1 MECILYFYFKSFGK
15 AIFLIILASTVISCG
30 SFSNKVRL
38 SNSEAEINFHEKPKI
53 LDISATVI
61 WDGSQTL
68 GGNWVSHPNIK
79 SPERV
84 LIKNTTNGKSV
95 VGAVFQQTKNFN
107 KGLAA
112 ISSDAAKAL
121 SISKNKETEIHIV
134 AVTETEST
142 EPVLKTIKASRAE
155 ITANEIKIAKSF
167 IQVGI
172 FGVQDNATKT
182 RDRLSQLDL
191 PINTFEFEIKGK
203 SYWRVVAGPASTS
216 QSKQNMLTKIQSAGF
231 TDAYFVKN

>member
-1 MECILYFYFKSFGK
+1 MFLNFKSLGK
-15 AIFLIILASTVISCG
+15 VIFLITFASTVISCG
-30 SFSNKVRL
+30 SFNNEARFSN
-38 SNSEAEINFHEKPKI
+38 NTAEINFHEKPKI
-53 LDISATVI
+53 LDIAATVI

-84 LIKNTTNGKSV
+84 SIKNSTNGKSV

-134 AVTETEST
+134 AVRETEST
-142 EPVLKTIKASRAE
+142 EAARKTIKASRTE

-216 QSKQNMLTKIQSAGF
+216 QNKQNMLTKIQSAGF

>member
-95 VGAVFQQTKNFN
+95 VGAVFQQTKNPN
-107 KGLAA
+107 EGLAA

-121 SISKNKETEIHIV
+121 NISKNDDTKLQLV
-134 AVTETEST
+134 A
-142 EPVLKTIKASRAE
+142 IKMIENSKDTADGTSRSVE
-155 ITANEIKIAKSF
+155 KKPTSNAKLTKPF

-172 FGVQDNATKT
+172 FGVENNAVKT
-182 RDRLSQLDL
+182 GNQMSKLGLQT
-191 PINTFEFEIKGK
+191 NTFEFNE
-203 SYWRVVAGPASTS
+203 
-216 QSKQNMLTKIQSAGF
+216 F
-231 TDAYFVKN
+231 C

>member
-1 MECILYFYFKSFGK
+1 MFFNFKSFGK
-15 AIFLIILASTVISCG
+15 VIFLITFATTVISCG
-30 SFSNKVRL
+30 SFNNKARSSNNK
-38 SNSEAEINFHEKPKI
+38 AEINFHEKPKI

-107 KGLAA
+107 NGLAA

-121 SISKNKETEIHIV
+121 GISKNKETEIQIV
-134 AVTETEST
+134 AVRETEST
-142 EPVLKTIKASRAE
+142 EAARKTIKVSRTE
-155 ITANEIKIAKSF
+155 ITANEIKIEKSF

-172 FGVQDNATKT
+172 FGIQDNATKT

>member
-1 MECILYFYFKSFGK
+1 MALLATKSDYPI
-15 AIFLIILASTVISCG
+15 A
-30 SFSNKVRL
+30 
-38 SNSEAEINFHEKPKI
+38 EAEINFHEKPKI

-95 VGAVFQQTKNFN
+95 VGAVFQQTKNLN
-107 KGLAA
+107 EGLAA

-121 SISKNKETEIHIV
+121 NISKNDDTKLQLV
-134 AVTETEST
+134 A
-142 EPVLKTIKASRAE
+142 IKMIENSKD
-155 ITANEIKIAKSF
+155 TADGTSNLCVEKSQRKFTKPF

-172 FGVQDNATKT
+172 FGVENNAVKT
-182 RDRLSQLDL
+182 GNQMSKLGLQT
-191 PINTFEFEIKGK
+191 NTFEFNE
-203 SYWRVVAGPASTS
+203 
-216 QSKQNMLTKIQSAGF
+216 F
-231 TDAYFVKN
+231 C

>member
-1 MECILYFYFKSFGK
+1 MFFNFKSFGK
-15 AIFLIILASTVISCG
+15 VIFLITFATTVISCG
-30 SFSNKVRL
+30 SFNNKARSSNNK
-38 SNSEAEINFHEKPKI
+38 AEINFHEKPKI
-53 LDISATVI
+53 LDIAATVI

>member
-1 MECILYFYFKSFGK
+1 MFFNIKSFGK
-15 AIFLIILASTVISCG
+15 VIFLITFASTVISCG
-30 SFSNKVRL
+30 SFNNEARL
-38 SNSEAEINFHEKPKI
+38 SNNTAEINFHEKPKI
-53 LDISATVI
+53 LDIAAIVI

-107 KGLAA
+107 NGLAA
-112 ISSDAAKAL
+112 ISSNAANAL

-134 AVTETEST
+134 AVRETEST
-142 EPVLKTIKASRAE
+142 EAARKTIKASRTE
-155 ITANEIKIAKSF
+155 ITANEIKIEKSF

-172 FGVQDNATKT
+172 FGIQDNATKT

>member
-1 MECILYFYFKSFGK
+1 M
-15 AIFLIILASTVISCG
+15 SCG
-30 SFSNKVRL
+30 SFNNKARL
-38 SNSEAEINFHEKPKI
+38 SNKTAEINFHEKPKI
-53 LDISATVI
+53 LDIAATVI

-68 GGNWVSHPNIK
+68 GGNWVSHPIIK

-84 LIKNTTNGKSV
+84 IIKNTTNGKSV
-95 VGAVFQQTKNFN
+95 VGAVFQQNKNFN

-112 ISSDAAKAL
+112 VSSDAAKAL